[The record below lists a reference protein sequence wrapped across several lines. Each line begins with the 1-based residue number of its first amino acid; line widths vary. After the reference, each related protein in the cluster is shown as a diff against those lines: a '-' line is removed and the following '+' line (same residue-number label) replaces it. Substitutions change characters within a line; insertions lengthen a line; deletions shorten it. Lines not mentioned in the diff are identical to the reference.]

1 MNKFSTVFLAYHPQ
15 LKPQGGFQ
23 GGGFQLTLDIPETEW
38 QQIKE
43 LNDPQLNSYEFVV
56 KLKGT
61 KKI

>member
-1 MNKFSTVFLAYHPQ
+1 